1 MLHQEEAP
9 NFHDRSNKNVSLPSS
24 SVDVVPVDDVLSE
37 VTNAKVALIT
47 GITGQAGSYL
57 AELLLEKGY
66 TVHGIIRR
74 ASTFNTSRINHLYHQ
89 YEDVQ
94 PPKFQ
99 LHYGDMTDTTSLIRI
114 LRLVKP
120 TEIYNLAAQSHVKVS
135 FELPEYTAEVDALGT
150 LRLLNALCI
159 CGFHTTTKFYQASTS
174 ELFGNASISPQNEST
189 PFLPRSPYA
198 IAKLYGYWMTCQ
210 YRDAYAVYAC
220 NGILFN
226 HESPRRGPTF
236 VTKKI
241 TQAVASIYFH
251 FHFHDTHSNLH
262 PNTHL
267 TPTTTTT
274 TTPPPFTATTPTR
287 RSPTITSKS
296 SQGLQKSY
304 VKLGN
309 LDAKRD
315 WGHAKDYVVGM
326 WLMLQQKVPQDFVLA
341 TGETH
346 TVREFVTLAF
356 EVVNLHIRYI

>member
-159 CGFHTTTKFYQASTS
+159 WYICFFCFFLCFYVYDFMEILCGVSSLYFSLIGF
-174 ELFGNASISPQNEST
+174 
-189 PFLPRSPYA
+189 PFPIYF
-198 IAKLYGYWMTCQ
+198 
-210 YRDAYAVYAC
+210 
-220 NGILFN
+220 ILF
-226 HESPRRGPTF
+226 
-236 VTKKI
+236 
-241 TQAVASIYFH
+241 
-251 FHFHDTHSNLH
+251 
-262 PNTHL
+262 
-267 TPTTTTT
+267 
-274 TTPPPFTATTPTR
+274 
-287 RSPTITSKS
+287 
-296 SQGLQKSY
+296 
-304 VKLGN
+304 
-309 LDAKRD
+309 
-315 WGHAKDYVVGM
+315 
-326 WLMLQQKVPQDFVLA
+326 
-341 TGETH
+341 
-346 TVREFVTLAF
+346 
-356 EVVNLHIRYI
+356 

>member
-1 MLHQEEAP
+1 M
-9 NFHDRSNKNVSLPSS
+9 VS
-24 SVDVVPVDDVLSE
+24 
-37 VTNAKVALIT
+37 
-47 GITGQAGSYL
+47 
-57 AELLLEKGY
+57 
-66 TVHGIIRR
+66 
-74 ASTFNTSRINHLYHQ
+74 
-89 YEDVQ
+89 
-94 PPKFQ
+94 
-99 LHYGDMTDTTSLIRI
+99 
-114 LRLVKP
+114 
-120 TEIYNLAAQSHVKVS
+120 
-135 FELPEYTAEVDALGT
+135 
-150 LRLLNALCI
+150 
-159 CGFHTTTKFYQASTS
+159 GFHTTTKFYQASTS

-356 EVVNLHIRYI
+356 EVVNLHIRWEGSGLNEVGIDQYGHVRVKVDAKYFRPTEVHTLLGDASKAKQHLNWQPKVTFRELIKEMVLDDLAEVQREHPMNMNRNTKNLKIDMKVNASILSEKEPFSI